1 MPAAAN
7 HQAIRPDQLAWL
19 IWLFTVATTAMV
31 AWSTPTEGDVSLQ
44 AHELGLIFTAYALGA
59 RAIACALHDWGTFVM
74 ATLGITFGLWFPYL
88 TQQGGPQM
96 LSIIALTG
104 ITDPLLA
111 RLELPAVIAAA
122 GMMTAAGT
130 YLVTHSGRCF
140 FEMVTIS
147 IVCGLALVIPVEQ
160 PTFARI
166 AVLMWHTCVCA
177 SLCRWAL
184 VAARRAQG
192 VGCPFCGSD
201 LLGLTTP
208 VCPSCK
214 HALPNACRLPGSS
227 RRAA

>member
-1 MPAAAN
+1 MSVPSN
-7 HQAIRPDQLAWL
+7 HRSTRPGQLAWL

-31 AWSTPTEGDVSLQ
+31 AWSTPTEGDISLQ

-74 ATLGITFGLWFPYL
+74 AALGITFGFWFPYL
-88 TQQGGPQM
+88 HQHAGPQFQIAIAQM
-96 LSIIALTG
+96 GISIAFL
-104 ITDPLLA
+104 P

-122 GMMTAAGT
+122 GIITAAGT
-130 YLVTHSGRCF
+130 YLVTHSGRAF
-140 FEMVTIS
+140 FEMVAIS
-147 IVCGLALVIPVEQ
+147 IVCGCVLLVPLDQ
-160 PTFARI
+160 PTMAR
-166 AVLMWHTCVCA
+166 AATLLWHACICA

-184 VAARRAQG
+184 DAARRARG
-192 VGCPFCGSD
+192 VGCPFCGND

-214 HALPNACRLPGSS
+214 HQLPTMCKLPGNF

>member
-7 HQAIRPDQLAWL
+7 HRATRPSQLAWI

-74 ATLGITFGLWFPYL
+74 AALGITFGLWFPYL
-88 TQQGGPQM
+88 HQQGGPQL
-96 LSIIALTG
+96 LSVIALTG

-122 GMMTAAGT
+122 GVITAAGA
-130 YLVTHSGRCF
+130 YLVTHSGRAF
-140 FEMVTIS
+140 FEMVAIS
-147 IVCGLALVIPVEQ
+147 IVCGGILIIPLDRADL
-160 PTFARI
+160 ARI
-166 AVLMWHTCVCA
+166 ATLLWHACISA

-184 VAARRAQG
+184 DAARRSKG
-192 VGCPFCGSD
+192 VGCPFCGND

-214 HALPNACRLPGSS
+214 HQLPTMCKLPGNF